1 MSGEPGHGAARG
13 GARRGRGGAA
23 WLLGALALGDLG
35 ALGLGFLGAYHPAF
49 DSLSVFRMQG
59 GVAGLLLLAGA
70 MMLRARWPGI
80 LGALAFLV
88 SLAGVLPYAL
98 NDAGADAGASGSGR
112 LKLLS
117 FNLNLANR
125 DPAAVE
131 RWIAAES
138 PDVIALQEV
147 SSENDRVLANLRGRY
162 PTQMVCRFTGY
173 ISTAVLTRLPM
184 QEGSLGCAEQEGL
197 AWARVEGPDGPVT
210 IASLHLRW
218 PWPYTQ
224 SAQLDALEP
233 LLEGLQ
239 RPVLISGDFN
249 ALPWS
254 EAVARVAR
262 ASGTRRVGGL
272 GFTLF
277 KPKFLLPLPID
288 HVLAH
293 PDLAVGGVSVGPD
306 LGSDHRPVR
315 ALFR

>member
-1 MSGEPGHGAARG
+1 MSAR
-13 GARRGRGGAA
+13 ARAG
-23 WLLGALALGDLG
+23 WVLGALALGDVA
-35 ALGLGFLGAYHPAF
+35 ALSLGFLGHLHPAF

-59 GVAGLLLLAGA
+59 GLAALLLLAAA
-70 MMLRARWPGI
+70 MMLRARTPGLI
-80 LGALAFLV
+80 AAAAFV
-88 SLAGVLPYAL
+88 ISLAGVLPYAL
-98 NDAGADAGASGSGR
+98 NGAGEDAGSAATGR

-125 DPAAVE
+125 APAEVE
-131 RWIAAES
+131 AWIAAES

-147 SSENDRVLANLRGRY
+147 STDNDRVLANLEARY
-162 PTQMVCRFTGY
+162 PAQFVCRFTGY
-173 ISTAVLTRLPM
+173 ISTAVLTRLPLK
-184 QEGSLGCAEQEGL
+184 QGSFGCAEQEGL

-210 IASLHLRW
+210 IASIHLRW
-218 PWPYTQ
+218 PWPYAQ
-224 SAQLDALEP
+224 EQQLDALEP
-233 LLEGLQ
+233 LLEGLE

-277 KPKFLLPLPID
+277 KPHFLLPLPID